1 MEKQKKPISKTRR
14 IVGDILLAICAAF
27 LLYFLAVM
35 IYRLA
40 TVVEAKRMDAV
51 TRFLSE
57 FGFMCLLSLP
67 AFDVRFKLF
76 SWNKNKGTKIA
87 GTMLRIVSCAIC
99 VLFVMLGCA
108 IIITGATYDK
118 KEVDSVCV
126 LGLSIERDE
135 VSTDLAYRLDR
146 AIEYNEEHPGALYI
160 TTGGNSD
167 DPYYSEAEYMVR
179 YLREKGFDVP
189 DDKLIAETN
198 AKTTV
203 ENFKYTAEIV
213 DKTEPL
219 AVITNNYH
227 MFRATKIAKKEGYTA
242 IVKVPAKSEP
252 ILYLE
257 NIMRETV
264 VAVFQTLAGELKY

>member
-1 MEKQKKPISKTRR
+1 MKRQRQPINKTRR
-14 IVGDILLAICAAF
+14 IVGDILLLVCAAF

-40 TVVEAKRMDAV
+40 TVVDAKKLDAV

-76 SWNKNKGTKIA
+76 SWDKNKGTKIA

-99 VLFVMLGCA
+99 LLFVMLSFA

-118 KEVDSVCV
+118 QEVNSVCV

-146 AIEYNEEHPGALYI
+146 AIEYNDENPGALYI
-160 TTGGNSD
+160 ATGGNSD

-189 DDKLIAETN
+189 DDKLIAETK

-242 IVKVPAKSEP
+242 IVKVPAKSVP